1 MAATATLIKN
11 PDFNVN
17 TTTLNEFI
25 DMYIEESKP
34 KDPVKYA
41 SDFRGIKS
49 LKPFL
54 NKPIAE
60 LVEASADP
68 KTSPYGKFYDTKF
81 KELGDTKKFSSAV
94 RKVKSSF
101 TVIQDNY
108 DQNVNFLKL
117 PKTNIDLLSGRI
129 TPKKIPGRGKTV
141 NVDPDLVGELQVGI
155 MEHVKKFP
163 ADSEIGRAI
172 FMTMYTGLRP
182 QEITGLRVG
191 DIVFKQG
198 SASAGIKQLD
208 TKMQKVAGINVPIGP
223 YTYALA
229 QQQMLR
235 LSEQGVELTSNTPL
249 FTMPKK
255 KLADEMTR
263 VLKNINVPGIRV
275 VAETG
280 EALDTITAYDLR
292 RLYLTGGDGEGFSEE
307 QLDKSVGRATGKT
320 ETSKT
325 YVSPVAGKYKEA
337 QTQVSKRM
345 NDFYFRQ
352 LENQVSKNTPLPD
365 RHRLDFNNDLI
376 KVALGEVELQSV
388 PINQD
393 VVIKTYIEPSKI
405 KYEKAEVSAP
415 TPDDEDVQFGE
426 NKLKLPKHLADVFKP
441 IIKGL
446 PYVGFGLG
454 VAEVARTSK
463 LSAEEYQYGYFGKIP
478 RVVYETV
485 STVAPVDPTLGMA
498 GQKLFPTKEEAQASV
513 ESKDFYEE
521 QREETRKQIRS
532 QLGQSI
538 RTGSDNPNFNN
549 FLNMEENNAT
559 R

>member
-1 MAATATLIKN
+1 MASAATKIKN

-17 TTTLNEFI
+17 TTTLDEFI

-68 KTSPYGKFYDTKF
+68 KTSPYGKFYDAKF

-94 RKVKSSF
+94 RKVKSAF

-163 ADSEIGRAI
+163 ADAEIGRAI

-263 VLKNINVPGIRV
+263 VLKN
-275 VAETG
+275 
-280 EALDTITAYDLR
+280 
-292 RLYLTGGDGEGFSEE
+292 F
-307 QLDKSVGRATGKT
+307 Q
-320 ETSKT
+320 
-325 YVSPVAGKYKEA
+325 
-337 QTQVSKRM
+337 QM
-345 NDFYFRQ
+345 
-352 LENQVSKNTPLPD
+352 
-365 RHRLDFNNDLI
+365 
-376 KVALGEVELQSV
+376 
-388 PINQD
+388 
-393 VVIKTYIEPSKI
+393 
-405 KYEKAEVSAP
+405 
-415 TPDDEDVQFGE
+415 
-426 NKLKLPKHLADVFKP
+426 
-441 IIKGL
+441 
-446 PYVGFGLG
+446 
-454 VAEVARTSK
+454 
-463 LSAEEYQYGYFGKIP
+463 
-478 RVVYETV
+478 
-485 STVAPVDPTLGMA
+485 
-498 GQKLFPTKEEAQASV
+498 QKLEE
-513 ESKDFYEE
+513 
-521 QREETRKQIRS
+521 
-532 QLGQSI
+532 L
-538 RTGSDNPNFNN
+538 
-549 FLNMEENNAT
+549 FL
-559 R
+559 